1 MAAEDKKVEETTE
14 DSVVEDTD
22 GEETPEVAESAEE
35 SESSKEETVGDDS
48 SESTEESE
56 PSDDESEESDES
68 EEEKPSGPPKL
79 TSQGKRLDWYA
90 VYVYSG
96 HERKVKG
103 NVERMIEVNEAEHL
117 FGNIEVPLEDVV
129 IQRAGKNTRTS
140 RPSFPGYVLFQ
151 MVARDLS
158 LERHNDR
165 DFIAAMEIVG
175 DTPGVR
181 GFVGGKRDPAP
192 LSDEEVRNILS
203 SDEPTIESAQEA
215 PFSKGDKV
223 VIAEGPFANFDGV
236 VDEVL
241 LDRHKV
247 KVLVTVFGR
256 STPIEAEYH
265 QVRKV
270 KK

>member
-1 MAAEDKKVEETTE
+1 MAMAEDKKKKVEESAEATE
-14 DSVVEDTD
+14 S
-22 GEETPEVAESAEE
+22 EETPAA
-35 SESSKEETVGDDS
+35 
-48 SESTEESE
+48 E
-56 PSDDESEESDES
+56 PSDKEEVEGDESSEPEEVA
-68 EEEKPSGPPKL
+68 EEEKPSGPPKK
-79 TSQGKRLDWYA
+79 TSRGKRLDWYA

-103 NVERMIEVNEAEHL
+103 NVERMIEVNEAAHL
-117 FGNIEVPLEDVV
+117 FGNIEVPLEDVIV
-129 IQRAGKNTRTS
+129 QRAGKNTRTS

-151 MVARDLS
+151 MVGRDRE

-165 DFIAAMEIVG
+165 DFIDAMKIVG

-192 LSDEEVRNILS
+192 LSDEEVRNILRT
-203 SDEPTIESAQEA
+203 DEPITDSGEKA
-215 PFSKGDKV
+215 PFEKGEKV
-223 VIAEGPFANFDGV
+223 AISEGPFANFDGV

-247 KVLVTVFGR
+247 IVLVTVFGR
-256 STPIEAEYH
+256 STPVEAEYH
-265 QVRKV
+265 QIRKV

>member
-1 MAAEDKKVEETTE
+1 MAEDKQVEETTE
-14 DSVVEDTD
+14 DSVVENTD
-22 GEETPEVAESAEE
+22 DEETPEAAESAEE
-35 SESSKEETVGDDS
+35 TESSE
-48 SESTEESE
+48 TEESE
-56 PSDDESEESDES
+56 QSEEEE

-103 NVERMIEVNEAEHL
+103 NVERMIEVNEAAYL
-117 FGNIEVPLEDVV
+117 FGNIEVPLEEVV

-165 DFIAAMEIVG
+165 DFIEAMKIVG
-175 DTPGVR
+175 DAPGVR

-192 LSDEEVRNILS
+192 LSDEEVRNILN
-203 SDEPTIESAQEA
+203 SDEPVTKSTKEA
-215 PFSKGDKV
+215 PFTEGDKV

-241 LDRHKV
+241 HDRHKV

-256 STPIEAEYH
+256 STPVEAEYH

>member
-1 MAAEDKKVEETTE
+1 MALAEDKKKVEET
-14 DSVVEDTD
+14 
-22 GEETPEVAESAEE
+22 AESAEAAE
-35 SESSKEETVGDDS
+35 PEETV
-48 SESTEESE
+48 EEPVAAPE
-56 PSDDESEESDES
+56 PSEEEVEGVGEEASEGSPESEET
-68 EEEKPSGPPKL
+68 EEEKPLGPPKK
-79 TSQGKRLDWYA
+79 TSRGKRLDWYA

-117 FGNIEVPLEDVV
+117 FGNIEVPLEDVIV
-129 IQRAGKNTRTS
+129 QRAGKNTCTS

-151 MVARDLS
+151 MVGRDRE

-165 DFIAAMEIVG
+165 DFIDAMKIVG

-192 LSDEEVRNILS
+192 LSDEEVRNILRT
-203 SDEPTIESAQEA
+203 DEPITDTGEKA
-215 PFSKGDKV
+215 PFEKGEKV
-223 VIAEGPFANFDGV
+223 AIAEGPFANFDGV

-247 KVLVTVFGR
+247 IVLVTVFGR
-256 STPIEAEYH
+256 STPVEAEYH
-265 QVRKV
+265 QIRKV